1 MARHIYVHNPFC
13 ARKCPYCDFYSVT
26 DASLTKAF
34 YKAAIRETELAGP
47 VISGTAGTNPVADID
62 NRDTVYFGGGTPSVP
77 DSRFVCSLLDSVVKA
92 FGVASD
98 AEITIEVNPSSVSEE
113 KLADYVQAGFN
124 RISAG
129 VQSLDDKVLK
139 TLGRL
144 HDSKGA
150 VDALEKIRKAGFEN
164 ISADLMTGVPGE
176 TPEGIRRDIDVFRDL
191 GVKHISTYSLMLEE
205 GTSFFDRYG
214 KTIEELVPPEIEREM
229 YHGTREYLQE
239 LGYET
244 YEISNS
250 ALPGYRSIHNSSY
263 WNSCEYFA
271 VGAGSHG
278 YIGDVRYGHKDDL
291 SAYIDEM
298 NKITPEEY
306 KAFLEGNMKDMK
318 SLYVEE
324 ILTREDK
331 MREVP
336 FLRLRTSE
344 GILLDEFRKMFG
356 VEFEDVFG
364 QAVKRNIGNGLLERK
379 ERTLRLTRSGLDLAN
394 KVIEDF
400 L

>member
-13 ARKCPYCDFYSVT
+13 ARKCHYCDFYSVT
-26 DASLTKAF
+26 DASLTEAF
-34 YKAAIRETELAGP
+34 YKAAVRETELAGP

-229 YHGTREYLQE
+229 YHGTREYLLE

-344 GILLDEFRKMFG
+344 GILLDEFLKMFG

>member
-1 MARHIYVHNPFC
+1 MALHIYVHNPFC
-13 ARKCPYCDFYSVT
+13 ARKCPYCDFYSVADT
-26 DASLTKAF
+26 SESNAF
-34 YKAAIRETELAGP
+34 YKAALREAKLLGG
-47 VISGTAGTNPVADID
+47 IMKDSSGKDHINDRD
-62 NRDTVYFGGGTPSVP
+62 DRDTVYFGGGTPSVP
-77 DSRFVCSLLDSVVKA
+77 DSRLICDLLSGILDA
-92 FGVASD
+92 FSISSD
-98 AEITIEVNPSSVSEE
+98 AEITIEVNPSSVTDE
-113 KLADYVQAGFN
+113 KLSDYKLAGFN

-129 VQSLDDKVLK
+129 VQSLDDEVLK
-139 TLGRL
+139 RLGRL

-150 VDALEKIRKAGFEN
+150 VDAIKRITAAGFN
-164 ISADLMTGVPGE
+164 NVSADLITGVPGG
-176 TPEGIRRDIDVFRDL
+176 TLDGIKKDINTFYSL

-205 GTSFFDRYG
+205 GTVFFERYG
-214 KTIEELVPPEIEREM
+214 KTIEDLMPPEKEREM
-229 YHGTREYLQE
+229 YHGTRDCLRS

-250 ALPGYRSIHNSSY
+250 ALPGYRSIHNSAY
-263 WNSCEYFA
+263 WNSCEYLA

-278 YIGDVRYGHKDDL
+278 YLGNVRYGHEDDIH
-291 SAYIDEM
+291 AYIEEM
-298 NKITPEEY
+298 NSVSEEDY
-306 KAFLEGNMKDMK
+306 RAFLEGNDRLN

-324 ILTREDK
+324 ILSEEDK

-336 FLRLRTSE
+336 FLRLRTDE
-344 GILLDEFRKMFG
+344 GILLDEFKNIFS

-364 QAVKRNIGNGLLERK
+364 QAVKTNIEKGLLERK